1 MCVKQVVRM
10 TPPAKHDR
18 QETTVRPRRALF
30 RRRRFAVTAL
40 PVSST
45 AVGAEEAMHLMSTVG
60 SMPTAR
66 EMAPR
71 STIATTFVVVVS
83 MSVSGLAERLDALG
97 GNSEGVLGRP
107 TFCSLAKVY

>member
-30 RRRRFAVTAL
+30 RRRRFAATAS
-40 PVSST
+40 PFSSAA
-45 AVGAEEAMHLMSTVG
+45 AVGAEEAMHLMSAVG

-71 STIATTFVVVVS
+71 STIATIFVAVVS
-83 MSVSGLAERLDALG
+83 MSLAWLSNWTLWVVIKKE
-97 GNSEGVLGRP
+97 
-107 TFCSLAKVY
+107 F